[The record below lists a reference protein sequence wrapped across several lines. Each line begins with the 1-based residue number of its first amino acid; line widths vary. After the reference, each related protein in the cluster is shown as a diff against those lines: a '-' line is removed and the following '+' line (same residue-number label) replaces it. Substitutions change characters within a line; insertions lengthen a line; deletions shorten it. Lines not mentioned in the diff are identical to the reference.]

1 MSIYITHLF
10 QISIA
15 TSILLF
21 LMWSVYH
28 IALSTENKF
37 TLNRITVIAIYGL
50 SIAGALFLFLN
61 LVPADYTVQN
71 GPTHG
76 LVVKYTPVIS
86 QSLKKILSYVW
97 LAGAVSVLLSTVVE
111 IFRVNRLLKKC
122 DRTQRDG
129 FTIFISP
136 DRRLSPFSFW
146 NKIIMNRNDFEENF
160 DPIFFHEHGHILN
173 RHTTDTVIAQLFVIF
188 CWYNPAAWLIRSDLK
203 SVHEYQ
209 ADCHALN
216 TGINIRQYQLL
227 LLEKAI
233 GSKFP
238 SICNNLNHSKLE
250 KRIVMINR
258 TDSRSSLY
266 RLRYLLPM
274 AALCFGF
281 MIMSTPTLKAM
292 ITPEK
297 ELVTVHGRSN
307 KSSLDGVSIYVDG
320 KLLPSQKINDISPNT
335 IEAISVDKNKSRI
348 DITTKQ

>member
-1 MSIYITHLF
+1 
-10 QISIA
+10 
-15 TSILLF
+15 
-21 LMWSVYH
+21 MWSVYH
-28 IALSTENKF
+28 IALSSDNKLV
-37 TLNRITVIAIYGL
+37 LNRITVIAIYGL
-50 SIAGALFLFLN
+50 SIAGALFIFLN
-61 LVPADYTVQN
+61 IVPADYTVQSA
-71 GPTHG
+71 PTHG

-136 DRRLSPFSFW
+136 DRRLSPFSFG
-146 NKIIMNRNDFEENF
+146 NKIIMNRVDFEENF

-173 RHTTDTVIAQLFVIF
+173 RHTADTVIAQLFVIF
-188 CWYNPAAWLIRSDLK
+188 CWYNPAAWLMRSDLK

-238 SICNNLNHSKLE
+238 SLCNNLNHSKLE
-250 KRIVMINR
+250 KRIIMINR
-258 TDSRSSLY
+258 TGSHSRLY
-266 RLRYLLPM
+266 RVRYLLPL
-274 AALCFGF
+274 AALFFGF

-297 ELVTVHGRSN
+297 ESFTVHGERKKSN
-307 KSSLDGVSIYVDG
+307 LDGVSIYVDG

>member
-1 MSIYITHLF
+1 
-10 QISIA
+10 
-15 TSILLF
+15 
-21 LMWSVYH
+21 
-28 IALSTENKF
+28 
-37 TLNRITVIAIYGL
+37 
-50 SIAGALFLFLN
+50 
-61 LVPADYTVQN
+61 
-71 GPTHG
+71 
-76 LVVKYTPVIS
+76 
-86 QSLKKILSYVW
+86 
-97 LAGAVSVLLSTVVE
+97 
-111 IFRVNRLLKKC
+111 
-122 DRTQRDG
+122 
-129 FTIFISP
+129 
-136 DRRLSPFSFW
+136 
-146 NKIIMNRNDFEENF
+146 MNRNDFEENF

-320 KLLPSQKINDISPNT
+320 KLLPSQKSMIFRQIQL
-335 IEAISVDKNKSRI
+335 
-348 DITTKQ
+348 KQFP

>member
-111 IFRVNRLLKKC
+111 IFRVNRLLKNAIE
-122 DRTQRDG
+122 RSATVSQ
-129 FTIFISP
+129 S
-136 DRRLSPFSFW
+136 SFH
-146 NKIIMNRNDFEENF
+146 
-160 DPIFFHEHGHILN
+160 PTGGS
-173 RHTTDTVIAQLFVIF
+173 RHSASGT
-188 CWYNPAAWLIRSDLK
+188 R
-203 SVHEYQ
+203 
-209 ADCHALN
+209 
-216 TGINIRQYQLL
+216 
-227 LLEKAI
+227 
-233 GSKFP
+233 
-238 SICNNLNHSKLE
+238 
-250 KRIVMINR
+250 
-258 TDSRSSLY
+258 
-266 RLRYLLPM
+266 
-274 AALCFGF
+274 
-281 MIMSTPTLKAM
+281 
-292 ITPEK
+292 
-297 ELVTVHGRSN
+297 
-307 KSSLDGVSIYVDG
+307 
-320 KLLPSQKINDISPNT
+320 
-335 IEAISVDKNKSRI
+335 
-348 DITTKQ
+348 